1 MNRAVNPWLV
11 LWTLLLSS
19 AICALDSTAVN
30 VAIPA
35 MMLDLGAGLDDVLWV
50 VNAYVLALVM
60 LLVSGGRL
68 ADLYGPRTLFLAGL
82 AVFTLA
88 SGLAGAAGGAGPLI
102 AARVLQGIGAALLL
116 PQTMS
121 MITHIFPPERRG
133 RAFGLWGVVAGI
145 VVALGPAAGGLIV
158 SSLGWRWIFHLNLP
172 LGALGLVA
180 VALVC
185 PNPRA
190 GSRRRFDLLGSALLA
205 LALFAV
211 AFALIEGRA
220 EAALA
225 AAVPLAA
232 FVLVE
237 RARQHRDPL
246 LPFALVKDR
255 GFTLMAVV
263 NLALPAAVGS
273 MMFLTVYHLQ
283 NAGGLPAAGAG
294 LVVAAAPVVSV
305 PFAALS
311 GRLTDRYGGKYVL
324 FTGLLLFLAGLGWAA
339 VAVGGAWPELL
350 PGLLVF
356 GAGMGLVYAPPG
368 TIAMYGVAQAMS
380 GAASGVFSTVT
391 RIGALIGSAGAGA
404 LLRTSGDLTHAVS
417 GAYTLPLAVTAVA
430 AALTLAV
437 KPVPR
442 GARADQRDVDRGTAR
457 LCRTTVAGRRVL
469 GRQGGGPGVGGP
481 GRETARGG
489 THGEGRA
496 GG

>member
-1 MNRAVNPWLV
+1 M

-19 AICALDSTAVN
+19 AICALDGMAVT

-35 MMLDLGAGLDDVLWV
+35 MMLDLGAGLDDLLWV

-60 LLVSGGRL
+60 LLVIGGRL
-68 ADLYGPRTLFLAGL
+68 ADLYGPRTLFLIGL
-82 AVFTLA
+82 AVFTSA
-88 SGLAGAAGGAGPLI
+88 SGLAGTAGGAGTLI
-102 AARVLQGIGAALLL
+102 AARVLQGVGAALLL

-121 MITHIFPPERRG
+121 MVTHIFPPERRG

-145 VVALGPAAGGLIV
+145 VVALGPAVGGLIV
-158 SSLGWRWIFHLNLP
+158 SSLGWRWIFYVNLP
-172 LGALGLVA
+172 LGGLGLVA

-190 GSRRRFDLLGSALLA
+190 ERRRRFDLLGSALLA

-220 EAALA
+220 AAAVA

-237 RARQHRDPL
+237 RTRRHRDPL
-246 LPFALVKDR
+246 LPLALVKDR
-255 GFTLMAVV
+255 GFTLMTVV
-263 NLALPAAVGS
+263 NLALPASVGS

-294 LVVAAAPVVSV
+294 LVVAAAPAVSV

-324 FTGLLLFLAGLGWAA
+324 FAGLLLFLAGLAWAA
-339 VAVGGAWPELL
+339 VTIGGPWPDLL

-368 TIAMYGVAQAMS
+368 TIAMYRVPPVMS

-404 LLRTSGDLTHAVS
+404 LLRSADDLTHAVS
-417 GAYTLPLAVTAVA
+417 GAYVLPLAVSA
-430 AALTLAV
+430 AAAMLTLAV
-437 KPVPR
+437 EPMPR
-442 GARADQRDVDRGTAR
+442 GRAT
-457 LCRTTVAGRRVL
+457 
-469 GRQGGGPGVGGP
+469 
-481 GRETARGG
+481 
-489 THGEGRA
+489 GRA
-496 GG
+496 ARSKTGSRAEPPASSVK